1 MDPVPQCSCSFPP
14 TLPTTPVRQRCPGV
28 GMYGLHSR
36 QFKQIASIQK
46 MRAHSNLLC
55 GNECEFP
62 PFLLQKEGVQPTAG
76 LPAESITVF
85 CRRVKL
91 IIVIIEVPS
100 GLLSDGAAVPRIH
113 GWRGSTRCSLLPQR
127 LPLWVCARVCMCA
140 CVVAG
145 TAFIARG
152 LQSTEGGDI
161 DLKYE
166 YILPVFTFLSNFVT

>member
-1 MDPVPQCSCSFPP
+1 MDPVPQFSCSFPP

-127 LPLWVCARVCMCA
+127 LPL
-140 CVVAG
+140 
-145 TAFIARG
+145 
-152 LQSTEGGDI
+152 
-161 DLKYE
+161 
-166 YILPVFTFLSNFVT
+166 